1 MPKKL
6 KVFHGLVNY
15 GTQAGLIAEELRKNG
30 IDALS
35 VTKYDRYKR
44 IIDVELLHGGNSVEK
59 VFKHTWNWLR
69 RFYWFFRYNT
79 FHFYFGTS
87 LFPKHLDLP
96 LYRFFGKKV
105 VHHYLGKD
113 VKLYKESVTKYKISN
128 MAYSSGSE
136 KEALAKDEEKKKRL
150 AFESKYSSLQ
160 LVCSPI
166 YLEFVPG
173 STLLPLAI
181 DLSKYQFIPKKLV
194 PDEIEIMHAPT
205 SRANKGTEFVIE
217 AIKKLEEEDKF
228 NIKFTLCENMSHSE
242 LMKKY
247 ESCDIFID
255 QVLGGYGT
263 AAIEAMAIGR
273 PTISYIRDVHF
284 NEEHFPTGIPVISA
298 NKDTIYEVLK
308 GVLLNKKDLIKIGKD
323 SRKFVEN
330 YHDVKVLTKKLIEFY
345 KDIHSK

>member
-15 GTQAGLIAEELRKNG
+15 GTQAGFFAEELRKNG

-35 VTKYDRYKR
+35 VSQYDPYKR
-44 IIDVELLHGGNSVEK
+44 KIDVELLYGGNIAEK
-59 VFKHTWNWLR
+59 IVKHSWNLVR

-79 FHFYFGTS
+79 FHFYYGSS
-87 LFPKHLDLP
+87 LFPKQLDLP
-96 LYRFFGKKV
+96 LYELFGKKV

-113 VKLYKESVTKYKISN
+113 VMTYKESVTKYKISN
-128 MAYSSGSE
+128 MAYSSGPE
-136 KEALAKDEEKKKRL
+136 KEALAKDERLKKRL
-150 AFESKYSSLQ
+150 AYESKFSSLQ

-181 DLSKYQFIPKKLV
+181 DLSKYKYVPKKVV
-194 PDEIEIMHAPT
+194 PDQIEIMHAPT
-205 SRANKGTEFVIE
+205 SRANKGTQFIIE
-217 AIKKLEEEDKF
+217 AIDRLKKHDKF
-228 NIKFTLCENMSHSE
+228 NIKFTLCENISHSE
-242 LMKKY
+242 LMKRY
-247 ESCDIFID
+247 ESCDIFVD
-255 QVLGGYGT
+255 QVLVGYGT

-273 PTISYIRDVHF
+273 PTISYIRKIHF
-284 NEEHFPTGIPVISA
+284 NEEHFPTGIPIISA
-298 NKDTIYEVLK
+298 NRDTIYEVLK
-308 GVLLNKKDLIKIGKD
+308 RILQKKEDLIEIGEE

-330 YHDVKVLTKKLIEFY
+330 YHDLEMLTNKLIEFY